1 MICHSPW
8 FAQPEGKRIMPDLAI
23 IDHFTYGPITP
34 ALAYALS
41 VLGSLL
47 GLTCT
52 ALARASAS
60 SGRRAWFLLLAAW
73 AIGGT
78 GIWVMHFIAML
89 GFGVDGAEIRY
100 DVLITF
106 VSAVIAIVVV
116 GIGLFIVGFGRPTV
130 LKIILGGVF
139 AGVGV
144 ASMHYTGMAAMRIEG
159 AVTYDATL
167 VAASVIIAVVA
178 ATVALWF
185 TVTVRRAPAILA
197 SALVMGVA
205 VCGMHYTGMLAMDVH
220 LHTTDGIQPEGAT
233 AFALVLPIALLVI
246 FVVIGLIYAV
256 LAAPTDEDRAAAA
269 FVAARMANRDSAPPP
284 PPAPEPGSLASL
296 SSPYRNGRM
305 PTGNAGKA
313 GSAARELRRR

>member
-1 MICHSPW
+1 
-8 FAQPEGKRIMPDLAI
+8 MPDLTI

-34 ALAYALS
+34 VLAYALS

-52 ALARASAS
+52 ARARASAHT
-60 SGRRAWFLLLAAW
+60 GRRAWFLLLASW

-89 GFGVDGAEIRY
+89 GFGVEGAEIRY
-100 DVLITF
+100 DVVLTF

-116 GIGLFIVGFGRPTV
+116 GIGLLTVGFGRPRPF
-130 LKIILGGVF
+130 KILLGGLF
-139 AGVGV
+139 AGLGV
-144 ASMHYTGMAAMRIEG
+144 ASMHYTGMAAMRLQG
-159 AVTYDATL
+159 TLTYDIAL
-167 VAASVIIAVVA
+167 VAASVVIAVVA

-197 SALVMGVA
+197 SALVMGLA

-220 LHTTDGIQPEGAT
+220 LHPTDGSQPEGAT
-233 AFALVLPIALLVI
+233 AFALMLPIALLVI

-256 LAAPTDEDRAAAA
+256 LAAPTEEDRAAAA
-269 FVAARMANRDSAPPP
+269 FVAARMAKRDSAPPT
-284 PPAPEPGSLASL
+284 PAPEPGSLASL
-296 SSPYRNGRM
+296 SPPYRNGRM
-305 PTGNAGKA
+305 PTGDAAKA

>member
-1 MICHSPW
+1 M
-8 FAQPEGKRIMPDLAI
+8 PELAI
-23 IDHFTYGPITP
+23 IDHFVYGPITP
-34 ALAYALS
+34 ALAYSLS

-52 ALARASAS
+52 ALARSS
-60 SGRRAWFLLLAAW
+60 PRSGRRAWFLLLASW

-100 DVLITF
+100 NVPITTA
-106 VSAVIAIVVV
+106 SAIIAIVVV
-116 GIGLFIVGFGRPTV
+116 ALGLFIVGFGRPTV
-130 LKIILGGVF
+130 VKIVLGGTF

-144 ASMHYTGMAAMRIEG
+144 ASMHYTGMAAMQINGTVE
-159 AVTYDATL
+159 YDPAL
-167 VAASVIIAVVA
+167 VAASVGIAVVA

-197 SALVMGVA
+197 SALVMGIA
-205 VCGMHYTGMLAMDVH
+205 VCGMHYTGMLAMRVH
-220 LHTTDGIQPEGAT
+220 LHGEGPPPSGAT

-256 LAAPTDEDRAAAA
+256 LAAPTEEDRAAAA
-269 FVAARMANRDSAPPP
+269 YVAARMADRGAAPASAPE
-284 PPAPEPGSLASL
+284 AGSLASM
-296 SSPYRNGRM
+296 SSPFHNGRA
-305 PTGNAGKA
+305 PNGRV
-313 GSAARELRRR
+313 GSAREFRRR